1 MTQKTYQLAEPL
13 HCGACALKI
22 EGTLRK
28 IEGVK
33 DYDISFRDA
42 WFSVDFNEE
51 LVTEDFIQRR
61 IQELGYEIESVK

>member
-1 MTQKTYQLAEPL
+1 MIQKTYQLAEPL

-28 IEGVK
+28 IPGVK

-42 WFSVDFNEE
+42 RFSVDFDEE
-51 LVTEDFIQRR
+51 MVTAEVIRQKIQA
-61 IQELGYEIESVK
+61 LGYDVASIR

>member
-28 IEGVK
+28 IEGVEY
-33 DYDISFRDA
+33 YDVSFRDA
-42 WFSVDFNEE
+42 RFRVDFNED

-61 IQELGYEIESVK
+61 IQELGHEIESVK